1 MKIKRYEGKSETEVM
16 EKIKEELGS
25 DALILNVRRVEP
37 TGLLKFFKSP
47 LVEITAT
54 NDKLF
59 TKTVKKE
66 KEKEDEEEKE
76 GKNRFLNFED
86 KTDEELSE
94 GELLAKKLTYSRR
107 EENKAK
113 DKDTSSTSSK
123 EEKVNDEKVKSLEE
137 KIDNLEI
144 LLKSVS
150 DKLINETSKSDG
162 TSKFKNNILQLFYDN
177 MIKNE
182 VLPEV
187 ALEVLNGLDA
197 VDERNNVNEM
207 VRIVYN
213 RITNMLG
220 KPEEVKEGK
229 PEDKP
234 KVIAFVGPTGVGK
247 TTTIAKIVAK
257 FILNNKKKV
266 GLITADT
273 YRIAAVEQLKTYAE
287 ILGCPIE
294 IVYNAEELT
303 NKIDK
308 HKDKELLFLDT
319 AGRSHKNKVQF
330 DELTALLSTIDN
342 KDVYLVLSLAT
353 KYKDMV
359 EIINKY
365 SEILESYKIIFT
377 KMDETMG
384 LGNILNVKVLT
395 NKPCSYITFGQDVP
409 EDIEVM
415 NPEKIA
421 KYLLGSFDN

>member
-16 EKIKEELGS
+16 ERIKEELGK

-37 TGLLKFFKSP
+37 TGLFKIFKSAT
-47 LVEITAT
+47 VEITAT

-59 TKTVKKE
+59 TKSISKE
-66 KEKEDEEEKE
+66 KEVKKTEDTEEP
-76 GKNRFLNFED
+76 KNRFLNID
-86 KTDEELSE
+86 KEEREEGLSE
-94 GELLAKKLTYSRR
+94 GEDLAKKLILERQKEKSNK
-107 EENKAK
+107 EKAK
-113 DKDTSSTSSK
+113 QA
-123 EEKVNDEKVKSLEE
+123 EEEKVKSLEE

-150 DKLINETSKSDG
+150 DKLVNETSKADG
-162 TSKFKNNILQLFYDN
+162 QSKFKNNILQLFYDN
-177 MIKNE
+177 MVKNE

-187 ALEVLNGLDA
+187 AMEVLNGLDA

-220 KPEEVKEGK
+220 KPEEVKEGDPK
-229 PEDKP
+229 DKP
-234 KVIAFVGPTGVGK
+234 KVVAFVGPTGVGK

-257 FILNNKKKV
+257 FILTTKKKV
-266 GLITADT
+266 GMITADT
-273 YRIAAVEQLKTYAE
+273 YRIAAAEQLKTYAE

-294 IVYNAEELT
+294 IVYNPEELGS
-303 NKIDK
+303 KIEK

-319 AGRSHKNKVQF
+319 AGRSHKNKLQF
-330 DELTALLSTIDN
+330 DELTSLLATIDN

-365 SEILESYKIIFT
+365 SEILDSYKIIFT
-377 KMDETMG
+377 KMDETQG

-395 NKPCSYITFGQDVP
+395 DKPCSYLTFGQDVP
-409 EDIEVM
+409 DDIEVM

-421 KYLLGSFDN
+421 KFLLGSFEN

>member
-1 MKIKRYEGKSETEVM
+1 MKIKRYEGRSETEVM
-16 EKIKEELGS
+16 EKIKEELGK

-37 TGLLKFFKSP
+37 TGIFRIFKSP
-47 LVEITAT
+47 TVEITAT

-59 TKTVKKE
+59 TKQTSVKEKDEKEEDETPKNRFLNLDDKNENLSEGEELAKKLSLDRKKE
-66 KEKEDEEEKE
+66 KEKEKAEE
-76 GKNRFLNFED
+76 
-86 KTDEELSE
+86 
-94 GELLAKKLTYSRR
+94 A
-107 EENKAK
+107 
-113 DKDTSSTSSK
+113 
-123 EEKVNDEKVKSLEE
+123 EKVKSLEE

-150 DKLINETSKSDG
+150 DKLVNETSKADG
-162 TSKFKNNILQLFYDN
+162 NNKFKNNILQLFYDN

-257 FILNNKKKV
+257 FILETKKKV
-266 GLITADT
+266 GMITADT

-287 ILGCPIE
+287 ILGTPLE

-303 NKIDK
+303 SKIEK

-330 DELTALLSTIDN
+330 DELTSLLSSIDN

-365 SEILESYKIIFT
+365 SEILDSYKIIFT
-377 KMDETMG
+377 KMDETAG

-395 NKPCSYITFGQDVP
+395 DKPCSYITFGQDVP

-421 KYLLGSFDN
+421 KFLLGSFEN

>member
-1 MKIKRYEGKSETEVM
+1 MKIKRYEGRSETEVM

-37 TGLLKFFKSP
+37 TGFWRFFKSP
-47 LVEITAT
+47 TVEITAT

-59 TKTVKKE
+59 TKTINKE
-66 KEKEDEEEKE
+66 KESKEDDENKNRFLDMNTDEVTNGADFARDLTYSIKNEGKKNTKETIKEDEE
-76 GKNRFLNFED
+76 
-86 KTDEELSE
+86 
-94 GELLAKKLTYSRR
+94 KL
-107 EENKAK
+107 
-113 DKDTSSTSSK
+113 
-123 EEKVNDEKVKSLEE
+123 KSLEE
-137 KIDNLEI
+137 KLDNMEI

-150 DKLINETSKSDG
+150 DKLINETSKSEPG
-162 TSKFKNNILQLFYDN
+162 SKFKNNILQLFYDN
-177 MIKNE
+177 MVKNE

-187 ALEVLNGLDA
+187 AMEVLNGLDA

-213 RITNMLG
+213 RIINMLG
-220 KPEEVKEGK
+220 KPEEVKEGEPK
-229 PEDKP
+229 DKP
-234 KVIAFVGPTGVGK
+234 KVVAFVGPTGVGK

-266 GLITADT
+266 GLLTADT

-287 ILGCPIE
+287 ILGCPID
-294 IVYNAEELT
+294 VCYNADELKE
-303 NKIDK
+303 KIDK
-308 HKDKELLFLDT
+308 NKDKELLFLDT

-330 DELTALLSTIDN
+330 DELTSLLSTIDN
-342 KDVYLVLSLAT
+342 KEVYLVLSLAT

-365 SEILESYKIIFT
+365 SEILESYRIIFT
-377 KMDETMG
+377 KMDETQG

-395 NKPCSYITFGQDVP
+395 DKPCSYITFGQDVP
-409 EDIEVM
+409 EDIEQM

-421 KYLLGSFDN
+421 KFLLGSFEN

>member
-16 EKIKEELGS
+16 EKIKEELGK

-37 TGLLKFFKSP
+37 TGIFKWFKSP
-47 LVEITAT
+47 TVEITAT

-59 TKTVKKE
+59 TKSVSKDEKVKE
-66 KEKEDEEEKE
+66 KEVDEEEDTPI
-76 GKNRFLNFED
+76 NRFFNFD
-86 KTDEELSE
+86 KEEGLSE
-94 GELLAKKLTYSRR
+94 GEDLAKKLTYERR
-107 EENKAK
+107 KEKEKTDKQKAE
-113 DKDTSSTSSK
+113 DD
-123 EEKVNDEKVKSLEE
+123 KVKSLEE

-150 DKLINETSKSDG
+150 DKLVDETSKAEG
-162 TSKFKNNILQLFYDN
+162 NSKFKNNILQLFYDN
-177 MIKNE
+177 MVKNE

-187 ALEVLNGLDA
+187 AMEVLNGLDA

-220 KPEEVKEGK
+220 KPEEVKEGDPK
-229 PEDKP
+229 DKP
-234 KVIAFVGPTGVGK
+234 KVVAFVGPTGVGK

-257 FILNNKKKV
+257 FILETKKKV
-266 GLITADT
+266 GMITADT

-287 ILGCPIE
+287 ILGTPLE

-303 NKIDK
+303 SKIEK

-330 DELTALLSTIDN
+330 DELTSLLSSIDN

-365 SEILESYKIIFT
+365 SEILDSYKIIFT

-395 NKPCSYITFGQDVP
+395 DKPCSYITFGQDVP

-421 KYLLGSFDN
+421 KFLLGSFEN

>member
-1 MKIKRYEGKSETEVM
+1 MKIKRYEGRSETEVM
-16 EKIKEELGS
+16 EKIKEELGK

-37 TGLLKFFKSP
+37 TGIFRIFKSP
-47 LVEITAT
+47 SVEITAT

-59 TKTVKKE
+59 TKSSAKDDE
-66 KEKEDEEEKE
+66 KVEEKNNDSS
-76 GKNRFLNFED
+76 NRFLD
-86 KTDEELSE
+86 GAKSE
-94 GELLAKKLTYSRR
+94 TSGEGADLAKKLK
-107 EENKAK
+107 EDKAL
-113 DKDTSSTSSK
+113 
-123 EEKVNDEKVKSLEE
+123 EDEKVKSLEE

-150 DKLINETSKSDG
+150 DKLVDETSKADG
-162 TSKFKNNILQLFYDN
+162 NGKFKNNILQLFYDN

-187 ALEVLNGLDA
+187 AVEVLNGLDA

-220 KPEEVKEGK
+220 KPEEVQVGK

-257 FILNNKKKV
+257 FILETKKKV
-266 GLITADT
+266 GMITADT

-287 ILGCPIE
+287 ILGTPLE
-294 IVYNAEELT
+294 IVYNADELPA
-303 NKIDK
+303 KLEK

-330 DELTALLSTIDN
+330 DELTALLSGIDN

-365 SEILESYKIIFT
+365 SEILDSYKIIFT
-377 KMDETMG
+377 KMDETAG

-395 NKPCSYITFGQDVP
+395 DKPCSYITFGQDVP

-421 KYLLGSFDN
+421 KFLLGSFEN